1 MHLHAQ
7 RRFFAAAFSQL
18 VARVAHHLVL
28 VLAVVAQLGRE
39 NQLVE
44 ERAHARHSRL
54 QLVGRRGRL
63 AETGLQAAADTGRD
77 LLDLVGIQFGRRALE
92 LCDALVELAVV
103 ALGAENEEVA
113 VAARAAA
120 GRHRQVF
127 QQQLLLAFGAY
138 RALVRFGNRA
148 CHVVTHLGGSQ
159 D

>member
-1 MHLHAQ
+1 MRRLVQQADEDVAQFAVALVWQQGYQLMHLYAQ
-7 RRFFAAAFSQL
+7 RRFFAAAFGQL

-77 LLDLVGIQFGRRALE
+77 LLDLVGVQFGRRALE
-92 LCDALVELAVV
+92 LCDAWWNL
-103 ALGAENEEVA
+103 
-113 VAARAAA
+113 R
-120 GRHRQVF
+120 
-127 QQQLLLAFGAY
+127 
-138 RALVRFGNRA
+138 
-148 CHVVTHLGGSQ
+148 
-159 D
+159 